1 MTSLYSRFASNNS
14 HRTGWLFFFAFQTRR
29 YMQSEPDF
37 IEKTL
42 CIAAVTFLTMALV
55 TLYCF

>member
-1 MTSLYSRFASNNS
+1 
-14 HRTGWLFFFAFQTRR
+14 
-29 YMQSEPDF
+29 MQNEPDF